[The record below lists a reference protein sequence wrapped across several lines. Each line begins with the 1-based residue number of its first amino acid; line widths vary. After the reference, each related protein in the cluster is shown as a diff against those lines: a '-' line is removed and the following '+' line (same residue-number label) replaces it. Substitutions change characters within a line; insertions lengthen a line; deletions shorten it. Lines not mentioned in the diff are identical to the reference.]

1 MGIVDTR
8 GKENFQKALAA
19 VDRNIGLLFSRAPV
33 MMHSIDSGG
42 RLVKVNRRWLQ
53 RMGYKRK
60 EVLGRRSVDFLTEE
74 SRTRATN
81 ATLPHFWQTGAAH
94 SIGYQLVTKEG
105 TVLHLLLDAVAC
117 PVTSESC
124 SGYAALYDADDL
136 GQWEQA
142 TATLRALQHLTDL
155 RSNLESLL
163 FTKGSHN
170 PDPAPP
176 VTRQPL
182 GSPPKVTWTEEA
194 LGALL
199 EAAQDISGN
208 LGALV
213 RAQEEWQGTSTDQQR
228 DLVLVAKNIDRTLR
242 DLADT
247 TAAG

>member
-33 MMHSIDSGG
+33 MMHSIDGNA
-42 RLVKVNRRWLQ
+42 RLVKVNRRWLH
-53 RMGYKRK
+53 RLGYKRK
-60 EVLGRRSVDFLTEE
+60 EVLGRRLVDFMTVEAGL
-74 SRTRATN
+74 RATTT
-81 ATLPHFWQTGAAH
+81 TLPLFWQTGAAH
-94 SIGYQLVTKEG
+94 SIGYQLLTKEG
-105 TVLHLLLDAVAC
+105 KVLDLLLDAVAC

-124 SGYAALYDADDL
+124 STYAALYDAGDL

-142 TATLRALQHLTDL
+142 SASLRALLDLTNL
-155 RSNLESLL
+155 RSNLERLL
-163 FTKGSHN
+163 FTEGSHN
-170 PDPAPP
+170 PDLDPS
-176 VTRQPL
+176 VIRQPL

-228 DLVLVAKNIDRTLR
+228 DLVLVAKIIDRTLR